1 VSELLYV
8 PAVKDGKNP
17 LFSTSLGEISTRT
30 AHLQSLDGDQ
40 DTPTKEDLLAMV
52 QKESRTTPDS

>member
-8 PAVKDGKNP
+8 AAVKRRKEP
-17 LFSTSLGEISTRT
+17 TFSTSLGEISTRT

-40 DTPTKEDLLAMV
+40 DTPTKEDLLSMV
-52 QKESRTTPDS
+52 